1 MKQSRH
7 ETRVE
12 RLLGAPLATAA
23 VRRWPQSGE
32 ILRGKARI
40 AEVESH
46 FQGLKLGVTRRHACS
61 DMIVV
66 EWNTDYGDGRVYRN
80 VSIGE
85 LKDGQVARVTD
96 YWGEPFARPEWRRG
110 FSDSED
116 VRPHADELTEE

>member
-1 MKQSRH
+1 MKQSKA

-12 RLLGAPLATAA
+12 RLLGAPLADDA

-46 FQGLKLGVTRRHACS
+46 FQGLRLGVTRRHACG
-61 DMIVV
+61 DVIVV
-66 EWNTDYGDGRVYRN
+66 EWNTNYGDGRVYRN

-85 LKDGQVARVTD
+85 LKHGKVVGVTD
-96 YWGEPFARPEWRRG
+96 YWGEPFARPDWRRG
-110 FSDSED
+110 LSDSED